1 MIGSDMHPL
10 FSSSFFSFRAGRY
23 DSTDRH
29 CKNCVGFH
37 QINRSNKAV
46 PVVITRAQYTAIQT
60 YRTRLAAREVEKQAT
75 DQSTEQADN
84 VARQE
89 ILSDLFKDGI
99 PDWFPDFNQQGE
111 SNSVV
116 TTDVTAQLPS
126 STTSMPPVP
135 VANHVQQPSPSEPS
149 LFDPE
154 RANECA
160 EALKNR
166 FPQINQGSE
175 VNVPDAIVHASAQQS
190 TMSVPDSL
198 ANHSPSLYDT
208 SLFDPERTDE
218 ALKNGFPQIHPEGE
232 SSLSDAIMD
241 ATVQPSTMSVPVP
254 VANHSEQRP
263 SLYVSSLF
271 NPENVDE
278 WSPFSDFL
286 QN

>member
-1 MIGSDMHPL
+1 M
-10 FSSSFFSFRAGRY
+10 
-23 DSTDRH
+23 
-29 CKNCVGFH
+29 
-37 QINRSNKAV
+37 
-46 PVVITRAQYTAIQT
+46 
-60 YRTRLAAREVEKQAT
+60 EKQAT

-111 SNSVV
+111 SDSVV

-166 FPQINQGSE
+166 FPQISQESE

-190 TMSVPDSL
+190 TMSVPDPL

-218 ALKNGFPQIHPEGE
+218 ALKNGFPPIHPEGE
-232 SSLSDAIMD
+232 SSLSDAMMD
-241 ATVQPSTMSVPVP
+241 ATVQPSTMSMPVP
-254 VANHSEQRP
+254 VVNHSEQRP

-271 NPENVDE
+271 NPANVDE